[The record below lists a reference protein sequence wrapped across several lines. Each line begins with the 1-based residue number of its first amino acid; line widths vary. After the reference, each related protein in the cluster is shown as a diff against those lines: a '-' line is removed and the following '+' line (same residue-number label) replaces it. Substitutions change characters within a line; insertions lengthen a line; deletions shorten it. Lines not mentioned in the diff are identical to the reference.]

1 METKEIARNLNHFVN
16 EIRLGYKGTIDLS
29 LLSEASERL
38 KELESEKE
46 NLIHYNADLNNQLN
60 EAEFHIEK
68 LKKQLSEKP
77 EWISVE
83 DRLPEPLTS
92 VLAYDYKNKRVGL
105 FCFKNPENMVSF
117 YSHWMPLPEPPKPKE
132 PSFKDVFLKAFPK
145 AEKVEDRPAL
155 CVHTVFPYV
164 DECEMNGEMR
174 CKKCWN
180 QPYFEEEGEADA

>member
-16 EIRLGYKGTIDLS
+16 EIRLDYKGTIDLS

-83 DRLPEPLTS
+83 ERLPEVTDKLHWVYRKCGKITLS
-92 VLAYDYKNKRVGL
+92 TYYSNKNWDYDDVTY
-105 FCFKNPENMVSF
+105 
-117 YSHWMPLPEPPKPKE
+117 WMYFPGFPKPKE
-132 PSFKDVFLKAFPK
+132 PTFKDVFLEKFPK
-145 AEKVEDRPAL
+145 ASTNDKGDPKACRAL
-155 CVHTVFPYV
+155 IF
-164 DECEMNGEMR
+164 GEGR
-174 CKKCWN
+174 CHHNKCSECWN
-180 QPYFEEEGEADA
+180 QPYFEEEEKE